1 MNCKSNKIKN
11 QVEAT
16 NRSLLF
22 LKLPAVE
29 EVFSEFFGANRKAVL
44 ANSKML
50 YCNILQFAPLRFINE
65 KVNSKSS
72 MKYCNWNQ
80 FTDTS
85 GVNTFNS

>member
-29 EVFSEFFGANRKAVL
+29 EVFSEFFCANRKAVL

-50 YCNILQFAPLRFINE
+50 YCNIL
-65 KVNSKSS
+65 
-72 MKYCNWNQ
+72 
-80 FTDTS
+80 
-85 GVNTFNS
+85 